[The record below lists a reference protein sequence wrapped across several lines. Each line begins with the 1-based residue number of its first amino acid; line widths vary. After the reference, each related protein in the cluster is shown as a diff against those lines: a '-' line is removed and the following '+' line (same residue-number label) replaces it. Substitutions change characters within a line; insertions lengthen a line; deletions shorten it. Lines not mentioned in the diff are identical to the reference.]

1 MAKIQK
7 KWIDL
12 DYASQQGLK
21 AAHIPYNESLSIFDA
36 ISNTAGASVLEENVV
51 SMLDVGGVKSQD
63 TLVEGLTFTEFAKKL
78 LHTTFYP
85 TYSNPTFSL
94 TSNQSSQTESGT
106 EYDLTLTYNFG
117 RGSINGDMVAGIW
130 NPSTAQNQRAGA
142 ATEFV
147 IEGTSTGLTNT
158 RTLTGYQVVDGANT
172 FNGSVTYG
180 IGPQPLDSSG
190 ANFETPYPAGTQERS
205 VTINGRRNR
214 FHGVSNS
221 AATSAD
227 IRSLTST
234 LNPSNG
240 NTFSIS
246 IPVGATNVVFAY
258 PATLRDVSSV
268 KYVEGMNAEI
278 KDTFVLSN
286 VQVEGANGY
295 NAISYKVYVFTPV
308 EPFSATATYQVTI

>member
-63 TLVEGLTFTEFAKKL
+63 TLLEGLTFTEFAKKL

-94 TSNQSSQTESGT
+94 TSNQAAQIEAGT
-106 EYDLTLTYNFG
+106 EYNLTLTYNFG
-117 RGSINGDMVAGIW
+117 RGSINGKMVSGIW
-130 NPSTAQNQRAGA
+130 NPSAFQAERAGE
-142 ATEFV
+142 ATEYV
-147 IEGTSTGLTNT
+147 IDGTNT
-158 RTLTGYQVVDGANT
+158 GITNTKTLTDYQVVDGANT
-172 FNGSVTYG
+172 FNGSVTYLA
-180 IGPQPLDSSG
+180 GPQPLDSQD
-190 ANFETPYPAGTQERS
+190 ANFEAPYPAGTQSRS

-221 AATSAD
+221 AATSGD
-227 IRSLTST
+227 IRSLTSS

-240 NTFSIS
+240 NTFNIS